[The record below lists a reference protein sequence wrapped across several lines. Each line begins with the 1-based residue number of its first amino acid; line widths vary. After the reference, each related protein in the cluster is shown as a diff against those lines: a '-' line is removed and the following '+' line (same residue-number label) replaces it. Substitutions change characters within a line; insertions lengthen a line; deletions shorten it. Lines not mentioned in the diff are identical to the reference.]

1 MRSSYT
7 ARLILAF
14 AAVGAAGALI
24 TALVVNVAF
33 GDLLGGYLNQQQVT
47 RENQIVSL
55 LANSYARNESWN
67 TADLDA
73 LAPSISMNGAQVSV
87 EDVSGR
93 SVWDLR
99 TSPGRNSM
107 GGMMGT
113 GMMRGSAL
121 GPVQRLPI
129 VAGGVTVG
137 TALIQLPAGATL
149 PANAAFRDSVNL
161 VLLLGGL
168 AAAVLAIGLGLVLA
182 RRATVPVRELTR
194 RAQQLAA
201 GDRSVRV
208 EHRSE
213 DEFGAMAKAFN
224 SMADAIAE
232 EDQLRR
238 TFAADVA
245 HELRTPLMILSSQLE
260 GLEDGV
266 VELGPGAVASLQEEA
281 DRITRLVS
289 DLEVLAIADAAHFSL
304 RRETTD
310 LAEEV
315 RAAVVEY
322 RPLFEEKRVRLDV
335 ATAPALMNG
344 DPARLRQIAGNL
356 LSNALKF
363 TPSGGTVRVSL
374 TSDSSRGILEVAD
387 SGPGIPEDE
396 LSHVFERFFRGRG
409 AAAAGTGIGLT
420 VVRDL
425 VSAHGGEVRAA
436 NGAAGGALFRVTLPL
451 VDRRPRTADKAAGR
465 TVVAG

>member
-245 HELRTPLMILSSQLE
+245 HELRTPLMILSS
-260 GLEDGV
+260 
-266 VELGPGAVASLQEEA
+266 
-281 DRITRLVS
+281 
-289 DLEVLAIADAAHFSL
+289 
-304 RRETTD
+304 
-310 LAEEV
+310 
-315 RAAVVEY
+315 
-322 RPLFEEKRVRLDV
+322 
-335 ATAPALMNG
+335 
-344 DPARLRQIAGNL
+344 
-356 LSNALKF
+356 
-363 TPSGGTVRVSL
+363 
-374 TSDSSRGILEVAD
+374 
-387 SGPGIPEDE
+387 
-396 LSHVFERFFRGRG
+396 
-409 AAAAGTGIGLT
+409 
-420 VVRDL
+420 
-425 VSAHGGEVRAA
+425 
-436 NGAAGGALFRVTLPL
+436 
-451 VDRRPRTADKAAGR
+451 
-465 TVVAG
+465 